1 MPSSSPTRAT
11 SRSVEER
18 LFSPLANSDCPTS
31 ASAAASTF
39 DTPRRFF
46 LPASHPV
53 SSTHAVSG
61 NAESPHP
68 LALAPAAEKSSNSED
83 SNIPPVRF
91 DTPAAPIDIP
101 TSKTAFDAAS
111 TFAHVAPLTAREP
124 RAGYFPVHD
133 QHTKS
138 KELSP
143 TSALHA
149 RRRRPTSYF
158 SDDSTS
164 PSSSVDS
171 TVSMHRKR
179 PSSPLSPTAPP
190 PVATISTSVQQ
201 SNSPKNRQSTAR
213 PTPNLRL
220 NPLPRFHPA
229 NFETPSPSPN
239 MTRQNPH
246 SSPAK
251 PHHRHVS
258 DAQHKLQQYQR
269 DVVAASAARAASLS
283 MSPSATA
290 KPNAPR
296 LDPMGSPGPVTP
308 LMLEPA
314 DDYLGAGTLGSPGSR
329 PDRGRELVQRLV
341 YKENER
347 LRYSRRSE
355 SLSPAVSPAGGRG

>member
-1 MPSSSPTRAT
+1 MPSSSPPSESIEQPLLRPRTN
-11 SRSVEER
+11 SN
-18 LFSPLANSDCPTS
+18 SPTT
-31 ASAAASTF
+31 ASAIAPTF
-39 DTPRRFF
+39 DDPRT
-46 LPASHPV
+46 LLTASHPA
-53 SSTHAVSG
+53 SFTRTHDTLATDT
-61 NAESPHP
+61 PHP
-68 LALAPAAEKSSNSED
+68 LALAPTAEKSSHSED
-83 SNIPPVRF
+83 SNIPPVLF

-101 TSKTAFDAAS
+101 PSKSAFNAAS
-111 TFAHVAPLTAREP
+111 TYSHVAPLTARVP
-124 RAGYFPVHD
+124 RVGYFPVHH
-133 QHTKS
+133 HTKS

-143 TSALHA
+143 TSALHP

-164 PSSSVDS
+164 PPSSTDS
-171 TVSMHRKR
+171 TVSMHRQR
-179 PSSPLSPTAPP
+179 PSSPLSPAAPP
-190 PVATISTSVQQ
+190 PLSTISPSAQQ
-201 SNSPKNRQSTAR
+201 SSSRKSRQSTTK
-213 PTPNLRL
+213 PTANLRL

-239 MTRQNPH
+239 MSRQNPH

-251 PHHRHVS
+251 PHHRQFS

-283 MSPSATA
+283 KSPSVTA

-314 DDYLGAGTLGSPGSR
+314 DDYLGASTLGSPGSR

-341 YKENER
+341 DKENER
-347 LRYSRRSE
+347 RRYPRRSE
-355 SLSPAVSPAGGRG
+355 SLSPAVSPAGVGG